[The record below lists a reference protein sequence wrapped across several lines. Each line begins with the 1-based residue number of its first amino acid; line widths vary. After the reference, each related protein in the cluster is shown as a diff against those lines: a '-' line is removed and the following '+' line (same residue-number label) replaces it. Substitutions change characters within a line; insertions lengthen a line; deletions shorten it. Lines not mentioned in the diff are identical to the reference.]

1 MLMKRHNF
9 NAIRTSHYPNDPRF
23 CQLCDEYG
31 FFVVAEADVEA
42 HGPWMLYYQDGSD
55 QTRGDRWNER
65 IADHPDF
72 VEPICDR
79 VRRCVQRDKNRPC
92 VVIWSMGNE
101 SAYGRAFEEA
111 LDSSIRR
118 SIRASDGRS
127 SAMRS
132 VLSSARPIVHV
143 AENESMR
150 MDDNGV
156 NVAEQETELIR
167 NTYQMQYTMDAINGK
182 ITLLR
187 TLIRGQ

>member
-1 MLMKRHNF
+1 MAGYLFSNSMLMLERAMDFQWTKF
-9 NAIRTSHYPNDPRF
+9 NAISDNI
-23 CQLCDEYG
+23 
-31 FFVVAEADVEA
+31 VNAETPGYKAKYV
-42 HGPWMLYYQDGSD
+42 
-55 QTRGDRWNER
+55 T
-65 IADHPDF
+65 
-72 VEPICDR
+72 
-79 VRRCVQRDKNRPC
+79 
-92 VVIWSMGNE
+92 
-101 SAYGRAFEEA
+101 FEEA

-118 SIRASDGRS
+118 SIRAGDGRS